1 MENSTKNIKMV
12 TNTEV
17 AIAQAV
23 SMIKTNF
30 KKELS
35 EIEVKLIEQYLNNIA
50 NAKKLDI
57 LNQINNLK

>member
-35 EIEVKLIEQYLNNIA
+35 EIEIKLIEQYLNNIA